1 MKHRVVL
8 AVLLV
13 SMFLF
18 LLFWR
23 LAPLNDPTK
32 PDFFFGV
39 DAVSDNV
46 EDIKRLVDE
55 VKPYTNL
62 FVIGSTG
69 ITYNITKLNE
79 VCQYIYESGLYFI
92 IFFHINEDVPQSQWI
107 KEARQRWGDHFA
119 GLYAY
124 DEAGGHQLDQDCPYM
139 LVEEADNYTDAAN
152 KFVEELGKHLKN
164 ITDYPVYAGD
174 LPLFT
179 SDYALYWFDYQA
191 GYDVVLSEFGWNH
204 SRLLNVALNRGAARM
219 QNKDWGVIITWT
231 YRNAPYIESAD
242 ELYHDMVFAYL
253 NGAKYLVVF
262 NRPMASEEEV
272 SEYGILT
279 EEHLDAMKRF
289 WRYIQISLQR
299 PLIYDPVSTQTA
311 YVLPKDYGWGF
322 RGSEKV
328 WGLWLD
334 ELSIKI
340 GTDLVYLLNTHHIG
354 LDIIYDDP
362 KYYNKM
368 RTYSKL
374 YFWNGTVD

>member
-1 MKHRVVL
+1 M
-8 AVLLV
+8 
-13 SMFLF
+13 
-18 LLFWR
+18 
-23 LAPLNDPTK
+23 
-32 PDFFFGV
+32 
-39 DAVSDNV
+39 
-46 EDIKRLVDE
+46 
-55 VKPYTNL
+55 
-62 FVIGSTG
+62 IGSTG
-69 ITYNITKLNE
+69 ITLNITKLNE
-79 VCQYIYESGLYFI
+79 ACQYIYESGLYFM
-92 IFFHINEDVPQSQWI
+92 IFFHLNEDVPQSQWI
-107 KEARQRWGDHFA
+107 KEARQRWGDHFV

-124 DEAGGHQLDQDCPYM
+124 DEAGGHQLDQDRPYM

-152 KFVEELGKHLKN
+152 KFVEELGKHLMN

-191 GYDVVLSEFGWNH
+191 GYDVVFSEFGWNH
-204 SRLLNVALNRGAARM
+204 SRPLNVALNRGAARM
-219 QNKDWGVIITWT
+219 QNKDWGIIITWT

-262 NRPMASEEEV
+262 NRPMASEEA

-289 WRYIQISLQR
+289 WRYTQTSLQR
-299 PLIYDPVSTQTA
+299 PLIHDPVSTQTA

-328 WGLWLD
+328 WGLWAD

-354 LDIIYDDP
+354 LDIIYNDP
-362 KYYNKM
+362 KYYNEIG
-368 RTYSKL
+368 TYSKL
-374 YFWNGTVD
+374 YFWNGTVN